1 MVPGLQRYAKVS
13 KLYCPPNEPLAPLA
27 KLFEPWVHRPPPV
40 AASVVQGFP
49 RFGPQATSA
58 PSTAV
63 GVAGMA
69 TRKLTTRMGLD
80 EEVVRRLSNAGVTN
94 CKELF
99 EQPEPQLMIILDRR
113 WAADCGALLLVQVCH
128 GRTRFAPHQLEA
140 ELTPRISTPAAA
152 RSRCA
157 SCSRRWHRAVSPRFA
172 PRAPS

>member
-1 MVPGLQRYAKVS
+1 MPGS
-13 KLYCPPNEPLAPLA
+13 
-27 KLFEPWVHRPPPV
+27 
-40 AASVVQGFP
+40 
-49 RFGPQATSA
+49 QATSE
-58 PSTAV
+58 PSAAV

-94 CKELF
+94 CKDLF

-113 WAADCGALLLVQVCH
+113 WAADCGALLLVQVCD
-128 GRTRFAPHQLEA
+128 GRTRFAHQLDA
-140 ELTPRISTPAAA
+140 ELTPRISTPPPAA

-157 SCSRRWHRAVSPRFA
+157 SCSRRWPRAVSPRFA